1 MAMKDWDDF
10 ESALING
17 ANIEDLLGIKLE
29 ETSKVSESQSAH
41 LSKENLQPPSE
52 NGSGFNLEQ
61 SLSVTF
67 PGGTV
72 LPFTFPHKLW
82 TYKVSASAD
91 VEGVSST
98 ELVGKPFVPLSCIL
112 TPSLLPE

>member
-41 LSKENLQPPSE
+41 LSKGEHSP
-52 NGSGFNLEQ
+52 
-61 SLSVTF
+61 
-67 PGGTV
+67 
-72 LPFTFPHKLW
+72 
-82 TYKVSASAD
+82 D
-91 VEGVSST
+91 
-98 ELVGKPFVPLSCIL
+98 
-112 TPSLLPE
+112 